1 MNVNGN
7 GMMQQTQMQTQMH
20 KMDGTGGGQGKG
32 GANGMK
38 DIMQGLK
45 PTDRVALQEQLSAM
59 SEDQRVAVKEELKAI
74 DGTNLSSDEY
84 LQSLLSA
91 INSNEDTTATEE
103 FTPIYA

>member
-1 MNVNGN
+1 
-7 GMMQQTQMQTQMH
+7 
-20 KMDGTGGGQGKG
+20 
-32 GANGMK
+32 
-38 DIMQGLK
+38 
-45 PTDRVALQEQLSAM
+45 M